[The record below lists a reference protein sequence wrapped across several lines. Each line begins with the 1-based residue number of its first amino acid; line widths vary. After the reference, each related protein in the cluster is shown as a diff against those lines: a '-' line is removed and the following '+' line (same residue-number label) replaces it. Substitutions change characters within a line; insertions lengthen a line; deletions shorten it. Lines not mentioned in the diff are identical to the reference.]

1 MPYRRRGLKM
11 RLWWRQQPRKSLR
24 HVLHPRPQQ
33 PSSFMVELEERP
45 DHRRASHD
53 RASPSAELPCRDA
66 ASSSA
71 AQTSMSARARRAIA
85 CANRSSRSTHPPAHY
100 PTCREARTGTS
111 HACRTRTAQLA
122 LAAAA
127 IRFRVAAMLP
137 VATQAGMHLGTTHRQ
152 AGVPRK
158 RPAGRRR
165 ASEAPPSTKK
175 AEPTPTRRYNG
186 HLT

>member
-1 MPYRRRGLKM
+1 MLEKAAQRNFSSS
-11 RLWWRQQPRKSLR
+11 Q
-24 HVLHPRPQQ
+24 LHPRPDQ
-33 PSSFMVELEERP
+33 PSSSMIELMERP
-45 DHRRASHD
+45 EHRRASHD
-53 RASPSAELPCRDA
+53 RASPSVELPCRDA
-66 ASSSA
+66 ASSPT

-85 CANRSSRSTHPPAHY
+85 CANRSSRSAHPPAQY
-100 PTCREARTGTS
+100 ATCREARTGTS

-137 VATQAGMHLGTTHRQ
+137 AATQAGTHLGRTHRQ

-175 AEPTPTRRYNG
+175 AEPTPTRRYS
-186 HLT
+186 LWD

>member
-1 MPYRRRGLKM
+1 MLEKAAQRIFSSS
-11 RLWWRQQPRKSLR
+11 Q
-24 HVLHPRPQQ
+24 LHPRPQQ
-33 PSSFMVELEERP
+33 PSSSMVELMERP
-45 DHRRASHD
+45 EHRRASHD

-66 ASSSA
+66 ASSAA
-71 AQTSMSARARRAIA
+71 AQISMSSRPRRAGT
-85 CANRSSRSTHPPAHY
+85 RESRPTRSTHALAQY

-137 VATQAGMHLGTTHRQ
+137 AATQAGTYLGTTHRQ

-158 RPAGRRR
+158 RPARGQEAAALRLLRRR
-165 ASEAPPSTKK
+165 
-175 AEPTPTRRYNG
+175 RRRRPQG
-186 HLT
+186 DL